1 MSSKSRKIRRA
12 NAAEAIL
19 QVRLTEAVQWLDQ
32 VLIDPMEDNI
42 DPDTGEMWVGV
53 GGGSTPDTYE
63 RRYIPRNEG
72 MLRQVRILARDLAD
86 ENPFAI
92 CGHENRINYIVGS
105 GHTYSVEPKRGET
118 VGDDEIETIE
128 VALDAFLDENNWH
141 QRQQE
146 IVHRKDRDGEV
157 FLRLF
162 LGADGKT
169 RVRFVEPIQVAQP
182 PGNVADTFGIK
193 TDPDDVETVQ
203 GYWIDGQLVSVEGI
217 QHRKANVDGNVKRG
231 LPLFYPVRKNLR
243 RAEKLLRNMSVV
255 AEIQSAIALI
265 RKRAGRDR
273 VGRRAVRR
281 QSG

>member
-72 MLRQVRILARDLAD
+72 MLRQVRILRRDLAD

-169 RVRFVEPIQVAQP
+169 RVRFVQPIEVAQP

-193 TDPDDVETVQ
+193 TDPDDVKPSRDTGLTVNS
-203 GYWIDGQLVSVEGI
+203 SVWKRSSTARRTSMGTSSAACRCSIRCARTSAAREVAAKHERRRRDPIG
-217 QHRKANVDGNVKRG
+217 HRPD
-231 LPLFYPVRKNLR
+231 LQVR
-243 RAEKLLRNMSVV
+243 
-255 AEIQSAIALI
+255 
-265 RKRAGRDR
+265 GRDR
-273 VGRRAVRR
+273 VGGRAVRR